1 MPGKN
6 KVLNRYLEPVLKK
19 LIKKTNLFLSWGL
32 AKLEKHFW

>member
-19 LIKKTNLFLSWGL
+19 LIKKINLFFSLDL